1 MSWKAILSLL
11 SLLSLLFLQVTMSL
25 ASGSVAG
32 LVSSTATFPL
42 DLIRRRMQLQGQGG
56 CEVHYT
62 SYSHAFSTVIRREGF
77 QGLYHG
83 ILPEYYKVV
92 PGVAIAFCT
101 YELMKSM
108 LGVQTNVSNR

>member
-1 MSWKAILSLL
+1 
-11 SLLSLLFLQVTMSL
+11 MSL
-25 ASGSVAG
+25 TCGSIAG

-56 CEVHYT
+56 RQVQYT
-62 SYSHAFSTVIRREGF
+62 SYGHAFSTVIRREGLT
-77 QGLYHG
+77 GLYHG

-101 YELMKSM
+101 YELMKTM
-108 LGVQTNVSNR
+108 LGVQTNVVNR

>member
-1 MSWKAILSLL
+1 M
-11 SLLSLLFLQVTMSL
+11 QVTMSL
-25 ASGSVAG
+25 ASGSIAG

-56 CEVHYT
+56 CQVQYT
-62 SYSHAFSTVIRREGF
+62 SYGHAFRTVIQREGF
-77 QGLYHG
+77 VGLYHG

-108 LGVQTNVSNR
+108 LGVQTNVVNR